1 MPYARAR
8 LSDGAFRPRLMCLS
22 YDGYDRRPGAG
33 SPHRNAAIMS
43 GRGSPPDRRTG
54 RPRGLDRWLLSAAA
68 IGTAVTGGVF
78 FDFSF
83 VVMPG
88 VRELPAAQGIEAMQ
102 AFDRTAI
109 QPPLMLMMYATA
121 GLCAVLAVR
130 ALMKWSRSTSPW
142 ILAAASAF
150 LLAAVVITGAA
161 NVPISA
167 AVDALDPAGADAAA
181 RWDELFT
188 AWIRWNHARTLASI
202 AAAVGF
208 LIALRPTDR

>member
-1 MPYARAR
+1 M
-8 LSDGAFRPRLMCLS
+8 
-22 YDGYDRRPGAG
+22 G
-33 SPHRNAAIMS
+33 SPDRNAAIVN
-43 GRGSPPDRRTG
+43 GRGSPPTRRAD
-54 RPRGLDRWLLSAAA
+54 RPRGVDHWLLAAA
-68 IGTAVTGGVF
+68 AVGTAVTGGVF

-102 AFDRTAI
+102 AFDRTAV
-109 QPPLMLMMYATA
+109 QPPLMLLMYATA
-121 GLCAVLAVR
+121 VLCAVLAVR
-130 ALMKWSRSTSPW
+130 ALMSWNRSTSPW

-167 AVDALDPAGADAAA
+167 AVDALDPTGADTAA

-188 AWIRWNHARTLASI
+188 EWIRWNHARTLTSI
-202 AAAVGF
+202 AAAAGF
-208 LIALRPTDR
+208 LIALRTRGSTR